1 MITLLTNIILFFMRK
16 EGKEMMALLWT
27 QQILLGKKTYDQVP
41 RLLRDQVA
49 ELLIDSGYEELV
61 AAGE

>member
-1 MITLLTNIILFFMRK
+1 MITLLTNIFLIFMRK

-61 AAGE
+61 AEGE